1 MTCLKAGHGW
11 MLGQPMAG
19 HGGPLADY
27 GLQWPAS
34 VYCSH
39 PFQHDLTCAVQESQ
53 YLLRNKIGR
62 AGGAGPFHSE
72 FRVYT
77 IISVLYKQANTYS
90 ATKLAAQALFI
101 LNSAYI
107 RSLPRLF
114 IYPETKLAAQ
124 ALFILHSAMI

>member
-1 MTCLKAGHGW
+1 
-11 MLGQPMAG
+11 MAG

-77 IISVLYKQANTYS
+77 ILTSLIH
-90 ATKLAAQALFI
+90 
-101 LNSAYI
+101 
-107 RSLPRLF
+107 LPRNKIGRAGPF
-114 IYPETKLAAQ
+114 
-124 ALFILHSAMI
+124 HSAFRDDMS

>member
-1 MTCLKAGHGW
+1 
-11 MLGQPMAG
+11 MAG

-34 VYCSH
+34 VYCLH

-101 LNSAYI
+101 L
-107 RSLPRLF
+107 
-114 IYPETKLAAQ
+114 
-124 ALFILHSAMI
+124 HSAVI